1 MCRGIAFIIL
11 LVVFAN
17 QSYADEKLWESGI
30 NLFITITKQDKSK
43 SGKTPPNNH
52 PVTLNEKDIREAL
65 GLIQIWTKDF
75 YKEGNAEKVFPFN
88 IARLL
93 GEHVGKGLQI
103 ANENEDIIFTLVKQ
117 RKGTLGDRVSSYQ
130 TGRIFFLDNQL
141 NIIIGDYNNPGDKL
155 KEMVYGGTGSEK
167 VRYSFRRASR
177 TKPSKKF
184 KENTMVVEGITNH
197 KIGSKFRRDWF
208 IIDLEKTKQVI
219 TANKDIKRKSSDE
232 YKQSLEK
239 AKLAK
244 ERREMRLEMARIR
257 QEMKKNKNTG
267 STSIEERLEHLSTLK
282 RKGLISDEEYEKK
295 RIEILNDI

>member
-17 QSYADEKLWESGI
+17 QSYADEILWESGV
-30 NLFITITKQDKSK
+30 NLFITITEQDKSK
-43 SGKTPPNNH
+43 SGKTLPNNH

-65 GLIQIWTKDF
+65 GLVEIWTKNF
-75 YKEGNAEKVFPFN
+75 YKGENAEKVFPFN

-103 ANENEDIIFTLVKQ
+103 ANPNEDIIFTLVKQ
-117 RKGTLGDRVSSYQ
+117 KKGTLGDRVSSYL

-141 NIIIGDYNNPGDKL
+141 NIIIGDYDNPGDKL
-155 KEMVYGGTGSEK
+155 KEIVYGEYQE
-167 VRYSFRRASR
+167 VRYSFKRGSRA
-177 TKPSKKF
+177 KPSKKF

-197 KIGSKFRRDWF
+197 KVGSKLRRDWF
-208 IIDLEKTKQVI
+208 IFDLEKTKQLI
-219 TANKDIKRKSSDE
+219 TAKKNIKRKSSDE

-267 STSIEERLEHLSTLK
+267 STSIEERLENLSTLK
-282 RKGLISDEEYEKK
+282 QKGLISDEEYEKK

>member
-1 MCRGIAFIIL
+1 MCRRIAFIIL

-17 QSYADEKLWESGI
+17 QSYADEILWESGV
-30 NLFITITKQDKSK
+30 NLFIKITEQDKSK

-65 GLIQIWTKDF
+65 GLVEIWTKNF
-75 YKEGNAEKVFPFN
+75 YKGENAEKVFPYN

-93 GEHVGKGLQI
+93 GESVGKGLQI
-103 ANENEDIIFTLVKQ
+103 ANPNEDIIFTLVKQ
-117 RKGTLGDRVSSYQ
+117 KKGTLGDRVSSYL

-141 NIIIGDYNNPGDKL
+141 NIIIGDYDNPGDKL
-155 KEMVYGGTGSEK
+155 KEIVYGEYQE
-167 VRYSFRRASR
+167 VRYSFKRASR
-177 TKPSKKF
+177 AKPSKKF

-197 KIGSKFRRDWF
+197 KVGSKLRRDWF
-208 IIDLEKTKQVI
+208 IIDLEKTKQVV
-219 TANKDIKRKSSDE
+219 TADKNIKRKSSDE

-267 STSIEERLEHLSTLK
+267 STSIEERLENLSTLK
-282 RKGLISDEEYEKK
+282 QKGLISDEEYEKK

>member
-1 MCRGIAFIIL
+1 MCRRIAFIIL

-17 QSYADEKLWESGI
+17 QSYADEILWESGV
-30 NLFITITKQDKSK
+30 NLFIKITEQDKSK

-65 GLIQIWTKDF
+65 GLVEIWTKNF
-75 YKEGNAEKVFPFN
+75 YKGENAEKVFPFN

-93 GEHVGKGLQI
+93 GESVGKGLQI
-103 ANENEDIIFTLVKQ
+103 ANPNEDIIFTLVKQ
-117 RKGTLGDRVSSYQ
+117 KKGTLGDRVSSYL

-141 NIIIGDYNNPGDKL
+141 NIIIGDYDNPGDKL
-155 KEMVYGGTGSEK
+155 KEIVYGEYQE
-167 VRYSFRRASR
+167 VRYSFKRASR
-177 TKPSKKF
+177 AKPSKKF

-197 KIGSKFRRDWF
+197 KVGSKLRRDWF
-208 IIDLEKTKQVI
+208 IFDLEKTKQLI
-219 TANKDIKRKSSDE
+219 TAKKNIKRKSSDE

-267 STSIEERLEHLSTLK
+267 STSIEERLENLSTLK
-282 RKGLISDEEYEKK
+282 QKGLISNEEYEKK

>member
-17 QSYADEKLWESGI
+17 QSYADEILWESGV
-30 NLFITITKQDKSK
+30 NLFIKIIEQDKSK
-43 SGKTPPNNH
+43 SGKTSPNNH

-65 GLIQIWTKDF
+65 GLIKIWTKDF
-75 YKEGNAEKVFPFN
+75 YKGGNAEKVFPFN

-103 ANENEDIIFTLVKQ
+103 ANPNEDIIFTLVKQ
-117 RKGTLGDRVSSYQ
+117 KKGTLGDIVASYQ
-130 TGRIFFLDNQL
+130 TGRVFFLDNQL
-141 NIIIGDYNNPGDKL
+141 NIIIGDYDNPGDKL
-155 KEMVYGGTGSEK
+155 KEIVYGSALEK
-167 VRYSFRRASR
+167 VRYSFRRALR
-177 TKPSKKF
+177 AKPSKKF
-184 KENTMVVEGITNH
+184 KENTMVVEGITNQ
-197 KIGSKFRRDWF
+197 KVGSKFRRDWF

-219 TANKDIKRKSSDE
+219 TANKNIKRKSSNE

-267 STSIEERLEHLSTLK
+267 STSIEERLENLSTLK
-282 RKGLISDEEYEKK
+282 QKGLISDEEYEKK

>member
-1 MCRGIAFIIL
+1 MCRRIAFIIL
-11 LVVFAN
+11 LVVFVN
-17 QSYADEKLWESGI
+17 QSYADEILWESGV
-30 NLFITITKQDKSK
+30 NLFIKITEQDKSK
-43 SGKTPPNNH
+43 SGKTLPNNH

-65 GLIQIWTKDF
+65 GLIEIWTKNF
-75 YKEGNAEKVFPFN
+75 YKGENAEKVFPFN

-103 ANENEDIIFTLVKQ
+103 ANPNEDIIFTLVKQ
-117 RKGTLGDRVSSYQ
+117 KKGTLGDRVSSYL

-141 NIIIGDYNNPGDKL
+141 NIIIGDYDNPGDKL
-155 KEMVYGGTGSEK
+155 KEIVYGEYQE
-167 VRYSFRRASR
+167 VRYSFKRASR
-177 TKPSKKF
+177 AKPSKKF

-197 KIGSKFRRDWF
+197 KVGSKLRRDWF

-219 TANKDIKRKSSDE
+219 TANKNIKRKSSDE

-267 STSIEERLEHLSTLK
+267 STSIEERLENLSTLK
-282 RKGLISDEEYEKK
+282 QKGLISDEEYEKK

>member
-17 QSYADEKLWESGI
+17 QSYADEILWESGV
-30 NLFITITKQDKSK
+30 NLFIKITKQDKSK
-43 SGKTPPNNH
+43 SGKTLPNNH

-65 GLIQIWTKDF
+65 GLVEIWTKDF
-75 YKEGNAEKVFPFN
+75 YKGENAEKVFPFN

-103 ANENEDIIFTLVKQ
+103 ANPNEDIIFTLVKQ
-117 RKGTLGDRVSSYQ
+117 KKGTLGDSVSSYQ

-155 KEMVYGGTGSEK
+155 KEIVYGSALEK
-167 VRYSFRRASR
+167 VRYSFRRALR
-177 TKPSKKF
+177 AKPSKKF
-184 KENTMVVEGITNH
+184 KENTIVVDGITNQ
-197 KIGSKFRRDWF
+197 KVGSKFRRDWF

-219 TANKDIKRKSSDE
+219 TANKNIKRKSSDE

-267 STSIEERLEHLSTLK
+267 STSIEERIENLSTLK
-282 RKGLISDEEYEKK
+282 QKGFISDEEYEKK

>member
-17 QSYADEKLWESGI
+17 QSYADEILWESGV
-30 NLFITITKQDKSK
+30 NLFIKITEQDKSK
-43 SGKTPPNNH
+43 SGKTLPNNH

-65 GLIQIWTKDF
+65 GLIEIWTKNF
-75 YKEGNAEKVFPFN
+75 YKGENAEKVFPFN

-103 ANENEDIIFTLVKQ
+103 ANPNEDIIFTLVKQ
-117 RKGTLGDRVSSYQ
+117 KKGTLGDRVSSYL

-141 NIIIGDYNNPGDKL
+141 NIIIGDYDNHGDKL
-155 KEMVYGGTGSEK
+155 KEIVYGEYQE
-167 VRYSFRRASR
+167 VRYSFKRASR
-177 TKPSKKF
+177 AKPSKKF

-197 KIGSKFRRDWF
+197 KVGSKLRRDWF

-219 TANKDIKRKSSDE
+219 TANKNIKRKSSDE

-267 STSIEERLEHLSTLK
+267 STSIEERLENLSTLK
-282 RKGLISDEEYEKK
+282 QKGLISDEEYEKK